1 MDRRSFLLAAA
12 AAPFAVRELPVV
24 LVTAD
29 TEAHIV
35 AVDLLTGLVRKRI
48 ATRPGPRSIERV
60 GASAVVAHTAVG
72 EVSIVRGL
80 AVRHVLDG
88 FVEPR
93 YTTAARD
100 GRLAFVTDSGNA
112 ELVTID
118 VSRGAV
124 VARLKLRLLPRHLSL
139 SRDGRTLWV

>member
-12 AAPFAVRELPVV
+12 AAPLAVRALPVA

-35 AVDLLTGLVRKRI
+35 AVDLLTGSVRKRI

-60 GASAVVAHTAVG
+60 GSSAVVAHTATG
-72 EVSIVRGL
+72 EVSIVRGRS
-80 AVRHVLDG
+80 VRDVLDG

-93 YTTAARD
+93 YTASARD
-100 GRLAFVTDSGNA
+100 GRHAFVTDSGSA
-112 ELVTID
+112 QL
-118 VSRGAV
+118 
-124 VARLKLRLLPRHLSL
+124 
-139 SRDGRTLWV
+139 